1 MLLRI
6 CTSCLKVLN
15 NIILRQPLQI
25 LFDDAHRREVHAK
38 HERYAEVV
46 LKTAD
51 FAAQRH
57 AVLLECGDCLLELPG
72 EDFQLIPELQ
82 QQPFLVSRVVVLAHR
97 DPALAQHDVQQLH
110 RGVFDVIRRKHPD
123 AAGLV
128 VLVKSGK
135 REVGEGVLGVLGL

>member
-1 MLLRI
+1 M
-6 CTSCLKVLN
+6 
-15 NIILRQPLQI
+15 QI
-25 LFDDAHRREVHAK
+25 LFDKADRRKVRAE

-46 LKTAD
+46 LEASD
-51 FAAQRH
+51 FARERAP
-57 AVLLECGDCLLELPG
+57 VLLERGHRLLELPG

-123 AAGLV
+123 AAGLL